1 MTMLNVNET
10 MQQAREDQK
19 FVSIIIPTFNESM
32 NIKDLLTQI
41 QAHIPAETNVEI
53 IIVDD
58 NSPDGTG
65 HIVEKY
71 IQEKNNLH
79 DYNIKTESQSVNSLN
94 KNIS

>member
-1 MTMLNVNET
+1 
-10 MQQAREDQK
+10 MQQTRDDQK
-19 FVSIIIPTFNESM
+19 FISIIIPTFNESM

-41 QAHIPAETNVEI
+41 QAHSPEETNVEI

-71 IQEKNNLH
+71 IEEEKKNERTNEVSVWINL
-79 DYNIKTESQSVNSLN
+79 
-94 KNIS
+94 